1 MKPILLFCKKSS
13 SEHHIG
19 FSTHENSKVF
29 QVLLGTYIY
38 IKKNLVSEFDKE
50 EHLINNV

>member
-19 FSTHENSKVF
+19 FSTHENSKSVPIVAWDLCF
-29 QVLLGTYIY
+29 IEKDIFNESIT
-38 IKKNLVSEFDKE
+38 
-50 EHLINNV
+50 